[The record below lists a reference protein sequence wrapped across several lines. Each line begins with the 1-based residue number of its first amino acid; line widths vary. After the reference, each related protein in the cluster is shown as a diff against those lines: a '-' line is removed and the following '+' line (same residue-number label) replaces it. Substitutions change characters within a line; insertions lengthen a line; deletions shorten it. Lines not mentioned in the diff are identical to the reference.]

1 MRSGQSRWRRPRGV
15 GSSCSAARARS
26 RPDPGL
32 PVDGALAGDDHDHPG
47 VSLPRAGIRQGTPLV
62 PPTGRDRGRARR
74 TSGRVARRIRRHP
87 EYGLDLALELE
98 IDPPNDDAEGDE
110 VDTFVRADTVARPGS
125 SESGEGLRSLA
136 SASMDRGGRFTHRLA
151 GEPEELAEIVASRE
165 IGRVIVASSL
175 GDLETRGRASSGGWS
190 SRTCTWTW
198 CPGSR
203 TPLSNGSSF
212 HYLEGLPVLSVPSNR
227 PIGHGRRSS
236 RLFDV
241 LVAAVALMVLAP
253 GLAFL
258 AIWIRR
264 DSPGPILFRQ
274 TSDRPGRDA
283 LRAAQV
289 PHHGGQRRCSE
300 DTDGRVEHAQPGSDA
315 GHVQGPGRPADHP
328 ARAMAPTMVARRA
341 ARSSGTC

>member
-1 MRSGQSRWRRPRGV
+1 MPALTSAVVGGTTAATSFDGWLPWAISSRWSLLGRSPSRAPRWSL
-15 GSSCSAARARS
+15 SSTPQPRDALVFLLL
-26 RPDPGL
+26 L
-32 PVDGALAGDDHDHPG
+32 PLWTYIASLLRLYHLQDRLFDVSSVDEIGPIALAATTWSWFFLLSRAVLEAGPIQ
-47 VSLPRAGIRQGTPLV
+47 VFLSMALWLAMIVTIPAFRSLVRAYAR
-62 PPTGRDRGRARR
+62 GRPWYHQRVAIVGRARR

-87 EYGLDLALELE
+87 EYGLELALELE

-190 SRTCTWTW
+190 SRTCTSTW

-212 HYLEGLPVLSVPSNR
+212 HYLEGLPVLSVPSE
-227 PIGHGRRSS
+227 PAHSGMG
-236 RLFDV
+236 
-241 LVAAVALMVLAP
+241 
-253 GLAFL
+253 G
-258 AIWIRR
+258 
-264 DSPGPILFRQ
+264 
-274 TSDRPGRDA
+274 
-283 LRAAQV
+283 AQV
-289 PHHGGQRRCSE
+289 
-300 DTDGRVEHAQPGSDA
+300 D
-315 GHVQGPGRPADHP
+315 
-328 ARAMAPTMVARRA
+328 
-341 ARSSGTC
+341 SSTFWWPLWR